1 MIETREG
8 YGELVHRCLAVKA
21 LAQGPFDVE
30 GPITLED
37 SESRLE
43 VFTRFVKIAQEI
55 GPHLE
60 WFQEREGGESVAEL
74 ALSVENYVTSA
85 SAIVA
90 DDKRAID
97 DEMFGAGAP
106 HSFQLALQLALAN
119 VEVSVA
125 RRLLTAGSLL

>member
-8 YGELVHRCLAVKA
+8 YGELGHRCLAVKA

-60 WFQEREGGESVAEL
+60 WFQEREGGGL
-74 ALSVENYVTSA
+74 ADGHFRLRVP
-85 SAIVA
+85 
-90 DDKRAID
+90 D
-97 DEMFGAGAP
+97 AP
-106 HSFQLALQLALAN
+106 EAAVIWQA
-119 VEVSVA
+119 VA
-125 RRLLTAGSLL
+125 RSDQLGRAGDQLGHPVERFHRQPDAIRHLVV